1 MALALRYAEEG
12 EFSSR
17 ACDVSALELSSVT
30 PSKAIFRWSRFVRD
44 LLGPQAHDAIK
55 VKTLVIAMPGAA
67 QQFVQQLTAS
77 WTPVGTLLTNDQA
90 IQPCKLQSSPTL
102 GVILSKMGLKVLEE
116 ENCLAL
122 LLGQEVPAT
131 ATWEWLDT
139 LRTHVDAEEIVC
151 LDSMLSTVYTDQ
163 YEDGQIGAKLRMLA
177 TSTVTEEMK
186 LQTPVYP
193 LEVPHFVTGIPAAL
207 LTHGELRKRRVRV
220 FVSLR
225 DVSTTS
231 FDVMQSF
238 MPLTASSASVLSVL
252 EQPRCFQPTDDST
265 RQKSAVSVLYT

>member
-12 EFSSR
+12 EFSINF
-17 ACDVSALELSSVT
+17 CIIDQ
-30 PSKAIFRWSRFVRD
+30 WSRFVRD

-67 QQFVQQLTAS
+67 QQF
-77 WTPVGTLLTNDQA
+77 
-90 IQPCKLQSSPTL
+90 QPCKLQSSPTL

-131 ATWEWLDT
+131 ATWEWLNT

>member
-1 MALALRYAEEG
+1 MALALRFAEDS

-17 ACDVSALELSSVT
+17 A
-30 PSKAIFRWSRFVRD
+30 KAIFRWSRFVRD
-44 LLGPQAHDAIK
+44 LLGPQAHDAVK
-55 VKTLVIAMPGAA
+55 VKTLVIAMPGAG
-67 QQFVQQLTAS
+67 QQFIQQLTAS
-77 WTPVGTLLTNDQA
+77 WTAVGTLLTNDQA
-90 IQPCKLQSSPTL
+90 IQPCKLQSSPIM

-122 LLGQEVPAT
+122 LVGQEVPAT
-131 ATWEWLDT
+131 ATWEWLDK

-151 LDSMLSTVYTDQ
+151 LDSLLSTIYTDQ
-163 YEDGQIGAKLRMLA
+163 YEDGQIGARLRMLA

-186 LQTPVYP
+186 LQTTVHP

-207 LTHGELRKRRVRV
+207 LTHGELRKRRVCV

-225 DVSTTS
+225 DVSTTP

-238 MPLTASSASVLSVL
+238 VPLTASSASVLSVL
-252 EQPRCFQPTDDST
+252 ERPRFFQPTDDST
-265 RQKSAVSVLYT
+265 RQDSTVSVLYT